1 MGDVA
6 GGGGAAAAAEAQ
18 KRGRPMDADTLARLR
33 KEASETHG
41 APHELPDECLKSW
54 IKFSTSKIEL
64 DITAKGVFLKTLG
77 GTEESNYHVYYSP
90 VFVEGRYKL
99 KCRLYGCGSV
109 HSFFSMKDKKLQG
122 IFSDAKRHLLI
133 CPGRPFLTEEDVLV
147 KKMICM
153 PTTSS
158 SSSSSS

>member
-64 DITAKGVFLKTLG
+64 ALQPRVSFSRPWETLKSPTTTSTIALFLLRA
-77 GTEESNYHVYYSP
+77 V
-90 VFVEGRYKL
+90 
-99 KCRLYGCGSV
+99 
-109 HSFFSMKDKKLQG
+109 
-122 IFSDAKRHLLI
+122 
-133 CPGRPFLTEEDVLV
+133 
-147 KKMICM
+147 
-153 PTTSS
+153 TSS
-158 SSSSSS
+158 SAAFTAVGLCTAFSP